1 VPRLRA
7 AALVAAYDAEVSL
20 RRLEDGSLVAQRI
33 DFSVEGSLL
42 LIRKKF
48 RISLE
53 FSGFQGE

>member
-1 VPRLRA
+1 MPP
-7 AALVAAYDAEVSL
+7 ALAAAYDAEVSL
-20 RRLEDGSLVAQRI
+20 RRLMDGSLVAQRI